1 MSEGGDKTEEPS
13 EKKIQDA
20 RKQGNVWKSKDL
32 TGVVAF
38 AVAMGV
44 VKATWGS
51 FEDTIRELFAF
62 SIDHIAHPEDLAL
75 ATRQLMQMAVTDL
88 LILCVPIAFGAALAG
103 SIIDFLLV
111 GPLFTMDVLS
121 PKFEKLNP
129 IDGFKNLVGKKQLI
143 EMVKSMFKL
152 AVTGFVVYGVVRDS
166 MGLVVATI
174 HGDVNV
180 TMMVMGELVS
190 RVVKK
195 VVLLFVAFA
204 IFDVWWQ
211 RTSYMK
217 DQMMSKDDVKKEY
230 KESEGDPHH
239 KAKRKEMAMELLEGA
254 QMEAVADADVIVT
267 NPDHMAVA
275 LKYDQSKDGAP
286 RVVCKGID
294 ARAEKMRELAKHSD
308 VPMLRN
314 VPLAHALYRVDVN
327 QEVPEELYDAVA
339 EVLNFVYQ
347 LQAQAEPGGAR
358 A

>member
-1 MSEGGDKTEEPS
+1 
-13 EKKIQDA
+13 
-20 RKQGNVWKSKDL
+20 
-32 TGVVAF
+32 
-38 AVAMGV
+38 
-44 VKATWGS
+44 
-51 FEDTIRELFAF
+51 
-62 SIDHIAHPEDLAL
+62 
-75 ATRQLMQMAVTDL
+75 MQMAIADL
-88 LILCVPIAFGAALAG
+88 LILCVPIAFGAAFAG
-103 SIIDFLLV
+103 SLIDFLLV
-111 GPLFTMDVLS
+111 GPLFSMDVIA

-129 IDGFKNLVGKKQLI
+129 IDGLKNLVGKKQLI

-152 AVTGFVVYGVVRDS
+152 LVTGYVVYGVVRDS

-217 DQMMSKDDVKKEY
+217 DQMMSKEDVKKEY

-254 QMEAVADADVIVT
+254 QMEAVAEADVIVT

-275 LKYDQSKDGAP
+275 LKYDQAKDGAP

-294 ARAEKMRELAKHSD
+294 ARAEKMRELAKAED
-308 VPMLRN
+308 VPMMRN

-347 LQAQAEPGGAR
+347 LQAHEAGAAR